1 MKSGFRW
8 RCMGLLTMV
17 LLLWPL
23 MAAAAP
29 LPAERSGPTLTA
41 RGQEDQLLTLYSSYE
56 WKNDLPGQC
65 PTYPPIFRTGT
76 RTVHSYC
83 LLYTSDAADDLLC
96 VDLGGRRII
105 KKKTTRRTTKNT

>member
-41 RGQEDQLLTLYSSYE
+41 RGQEDQLHLSHRHAHGSQLFAGH
-56 WKNDLPGQC
+56 GQ
-65 PTYPPIFRTGT
+65 TGT
-76 RTVHSYC
+76 ARRG
-83 LLYTSDAADDLLC
+83 DLA
-96 VDLGGRRII
+96 GSR
-105 KKKTTRRTTKNT
+105 